1 MSWPRCFLG
10 LGRVPADLGPTAVTI
25 GVFDGLHRGH
35 QALLARVAEEAAAR
49 GLLPGAITFDRHPM
63 TVVRPGSQPK
73 LLSTLSQRV
82 AMLGDCGMAFVLVLQ
97 FTPRQSRMAAEEFAI
112 KVLLETVQ
120 ARVVVVGHNFRFGHR
135 AAGDAHLIAELAQ
148 PRGVDVIDLPL
159 DDDAGD
165 AVSSTRVRTALAD
178 GDVEAAARLLGR
190 PFAVEGHVVRGAERG
205 RLLGIPT
212 ANLAV
217 PARLTLPGKG
227 VYAGHLQIGPAGA
240 PGALGSGAGAPGTLG
255 SGAGSGSGRPRTLAS
270 HDFRDAEPLPAVS
283 NVGVSPQFGGTE
295 LRVETYVLDFDGDLY
310 GKRVR
315 VSFEHRLR
323 DEAVFP
329 DVPALVRQMDDD
341 VALARRLLEG

>member
-1 MSWPRCFLG
+1 VTRPRCFLG

-35 QALLARVAEEAAAR
+35 QALLARVAEEAAGR
-49 GLLPGAITFDRHPM
+49 GLLPGAITFDRHPL

-82 AMLGDCGMAFVLVLQ
+82 AMLGECGMAFVLVLQ
-97 FTPRQSRMAAEEFAI
+97 FTPKQSRMAAEEFAV

-135 AAGDAHLIAELAQ
+135 AAGDARLIAELAQ

-178 GDVEAAARLLGR
+178 GDVEVAARLLGR

-205 RLLGIPT
+205 RLLGFPT

-217 PARLTLPGKG
+217 PARLMLPRQG
-227 VYAGHLQIGPAGA
+227 VYAGRLQVAR
-240 PGALGSGAGAPGTLG
+240 PGVYGSGALEG
-255 SGAGSGSGRPRTLAS
+255 
-270 HDFRDAEPLPAVS
+270 AEPLPAVS
-283 NVGVSPQFGGTE
+283 NVGVSPQFGGSE

-310 GKRVR
+310 DKRVR
-315 VSFEHRLR
+315 VGFEHRLR
-323 DEAVFP
+323 DETVFP
-329 DVPALVRQMDDD
+329 DVPALVSQMHED
-341 VALARRLLEG
+341 VAQARRLLGT

>member
-1 MSWPRCFLG
+1 VNRPRCFLG

-35 QALLARVAEEAAAR
+35 QALLGRVAEEAAAR

-82 AMLGDCGMAFVLVLQ
+82 ALLGECGMAFVLVLQ
-97 FTPRQSRMAAEEFAI
+97 FTPKQSRMAAEEFAV

-135 AAGDAHLIAELAQ
+135 AAGDARLIAELAQ

-165 AVSSTRVRTALAD
+165 AVSSTRVRTALAH

-190 PFAVEGHVVRGAERG
+190 PFSVEGHVVRGAGRG

-217 PARLTLPGKG
+217 PARLMLPRKG
-227 VYAGHLQIGPAGA
+227 VYAGHLQVAGTHGSRPWA
-240 PGALGSGAGAPGTLG
+240 MLGSDGL
-255 SGAGSGSGRPRTLAS
+255 
-270 HDFRDAEPLPAVS
+270 RDAERLEAVS
-283 NVGVSPQFGGTE
+283 NVGVSPQFGGTD

-315 VSFEHRLR
+315 VTFEHRLR

-329 DVPALVRQMDDD
+329 DVDALVNQMQDDI
-341 VALARRLLEG
+341 ALTRRLLEL